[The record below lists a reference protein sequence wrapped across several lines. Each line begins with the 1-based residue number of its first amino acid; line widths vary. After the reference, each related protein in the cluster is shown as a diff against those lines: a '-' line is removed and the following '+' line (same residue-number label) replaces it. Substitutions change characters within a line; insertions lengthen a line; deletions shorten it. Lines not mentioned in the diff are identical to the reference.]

1 MLENEN
7 RNCNCNCN
15 NGCMMNNNSN
25 MIVENTDYPNTMTM
39 SAGFSG
45 NNASCNCCYE
55 KNMMGSS
62 IPIYCYEF
70 TNIGEKET
78 IPEKEATREEMI
90 QRIRSLD
97 FACVELAEYL
107 DTHVDDEKALC
118 LHREYC
124 TELRELKDKYQKVYG
139 PLNIYFPCNK
149 WRWLEEP
156 WPSFILEVTTYLH
169 FFSLSNEKI

>member
-62 IPIYCYEF
+62 IPMYCYEF

-107 DTHVDDEKALC
+107 DTHPEDEKALC
-118 LHREYC
+118 LHREYA
-124 TELRELKDKYQKVYG
+124 TKLNELMEQYQKAFG
-139 PLNIYFPCNK
+139 PLTIAFPCNK
-149 WRWLEEP
+149 WRWLEGP
-156 WPSFILEVTTYLH
+156 WPWERGSF
-169 FFSLSNEKI
+169 